1 MIFTEAIGNC
11 LFVAGIVLIIVF
23 RFYNGK
29 YSFVLLFVG
38 IGLIGSRFAMNE
50 IVVLKASQK
59 KETLL
64 TFGSS
69 IDYTFQD
76 GTSSNVSVSS
86 NTLVNDTQDKLIVEK
101 VEYGSYSSISSGDN
115 VVNNIEP
122 YSFAHLEHSVSY
134 YFEEPPKTIRV
145 KGGGSTTRYWLH
157 K

>member
-1 MIFTEAIGNC
+1 MIFTDTLGNC
-11 LFVAGIVLIIVF
+11 LIVAGIALFIVF
-23 RFYNGK
+23 RFYKGK
-29 YSFVLLFVG
+29 YSFVLLFAA

-50 IVVLKASQK
+50 IVVLKTNQK

-69 IDYTFQD
+69 FNYTFQD

-115 VVNNIEP
+115 FVNNIEP
-122 YSFAHLEHSVSY
+122 YSYAQLESSVSY